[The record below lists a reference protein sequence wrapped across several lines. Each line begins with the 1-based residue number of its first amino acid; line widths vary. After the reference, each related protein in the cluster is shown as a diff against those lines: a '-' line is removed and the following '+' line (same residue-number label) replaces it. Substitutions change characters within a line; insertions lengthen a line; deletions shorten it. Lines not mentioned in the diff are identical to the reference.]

1 MVGEQGSPLSFIVA
15 DPIRRRSNCGRS
27 SPGAAQA
34 STSLLSIITVLAF
47 LAMPA
52 RAADRVDLRFEIFGF
67 AGLHLL
73 TSRTSAEVTP
83 SGYAIA
89 TNLNTRGIVSAFVDL
104 QSYSEVHGT
113 LPGQSPHPDAYH
125 AEVRRNGTE
134 RDYAIK
140 YLPDGDV
147 ITTKAPVRT
156 RSLNIDPAQ
165 LRGTVD
171 QLTAYFLVERQLAR
185 TGSCGAIIPVY
196 DGSELYRMRFIDF
209 GNETLTA
216 DGRQNFSGRARL
228 CEVVRDVIVANPDVE
243 ESTYDRGRLWYAKL
257 LPDGRMFPV
266 RMIYDTPYGQVDG
279 YLGDL
284 NGAGVH
290 QNYDGQ

>member
-1 MVGEQGSPLSFIVA
+1 MVGEQGSSLSFIVA
-15 DPIRRRSNCGRS
+15 DSNRRRSKCERS
-27 SPGAAQA
+27 LPGAAQA
-34 STSLLSIITVLAF
+34 STSLLSIITVLAL

-89 TNLNTRGIVSAFVDL
+89 ANLNTRGIVSAFVDL
-104 QSYSEVHGT
+104 QSHSEVTGT
-113 LPGQSPHPDAYH
+113 LESQSPRPDDYR

-134 RDYAIK
+134 RDYEVK
-140 YLPDGDV
+140 YLANGDV
-147 ITTKAPVRT
+147 INAKSPPRK
-156 RSLNIDPAQ
+156 RRIDIDPAQ

-185 TGSCGAIIPVY
+185 TGSCGAVVPVY
-196 DGSELYRMRFIDF
+196 DGSELYRMRFIDI

-216 DGRQNFSGRARL
+216 DSRQNFAGATRL
-228 CEVVRDVIVANPDVE
+228 CEIVRDVV
-243 ESTYDRGRLWYAKL
+243 
-257 LPDGRMFPV
+257 
-266 RMIYDTPYGQVDG
+266 
-279 YLGDL
+279 
-284 NGAGVH
+284 
-290 QNYDGQ
+290 